1 MSSANLMSRTPSTAT
16 PTWHQFERKVDEV
29 KPSKTDINYLVMDY
43 LITNG
48 YPAAASKFAVEANIQ
63 LRTDLESIQERV
75 EIRTFIHSGNI
86 RAAIEKI
93 NELNPQILDENPA
106 LHFALLRLQL
116 VELIR
121 TCTSTPDGDIS
132 PALEFATTQLAP
144 RAPTNPQFLED
155 LERTLALLIFPT
167 DNLSPSL
174 ASLLD
179 PSLRKDIAQRVNEA
193 ILQNQ
198 GSRKEAR
205 LRNLVKLR
213 AFAEHKARDAKK
225 DIPDKLDIGLLGDND
240 NNQSRNSNDAANNG
254 SSQNGSGDTVMA
266 NNGDVDT
273 MVA

>member
-1 MSSANLMSRTPSTAT
+1 MIMQSFMHHSYYTLRGVADNQTSSVLSMNNNHCLQSAQHISHASFQSAPAN
-16 PTWHQFERKVDEV
+16 
-29 KPSKTDINYLVMDY
+29 
-43 LITNG
+43 
-48 YPAAASKFAVEANIQ
+48 
-63 LRTDLESIQERV
+63 
-75 EIRTFIHSGNI
+75 
-86 RAAIEKI
+86 KI
-93 NELNPQILDENPA
+93 DQILDEDPA

-121 TCTSTPDGDIS
+121 SCTSTPDGDIS
-132 PALEFATTQLAP
+132 PALEFATSQLAP

-155 LERTLALLIFPT
+155 LERTLALLIFPS

-174 ASLLD
+174 ATLLD

-193 ILQNQ
+193 ILQSQ
-198 GSRKEAR
+198 GARKEAR

-240 NNQSRNSNDAANNG
+240 NNQSCNNSNEATNNR
-254 SSQNGSGDTVMA
+254 SAQNGSGDTVMA

>member
-1 MSSANLMSRTPSTAT
+1 MIIQSFMHHSYYTLRGVADSQTSSVLSMNNNHCLQSALHTSHAFQA
-16 PTWHQFERKVDEV
+16 HQLTRFD
-29 KPSKTDINYLVMDY
+29 
-43 LITNG
+43 
-48 YPAAASKFAVEANIQ
+48 
-63 LRTDLESIQERV
+63 
-75 EIRTFIHSGNI
+75 
-86 RAAIEKI
+86 
-93 NELNPQILDENPA
+93 QILDENPA

-155 LERTLALLIFPT
+155 LERTLALLIFPS

-198 GSRKEAR
+198 GARKEAR

>member
-1 MSSANLMSRTPSTAT
+1 LPSICYAHITRISSASAD
-16 PTWHQFERKVDEV
+16 QID
-29 KPSKTDINYLVMDY
+29 
-43 LITNG
+43 
-48 YPAAASKFAVEANIQ
+48 
-63 LRTDLESIQERV
+63 
-75 EIRTFIHSGNI
+75 
-86 RAAIEKI
+86 
-93 NELNPQILDENPA
+93 QILDENPA

-121 TCTSTPDGDIS
+121 ICTSTPDGDIS

-155 LERTLALLIFPT
+155 LERTLALLIFPS

-198 GSRKEAR
+198 GARKEAR

-225 DIPDKLDIGLLGDND
+225 DIPDKLDIGLLGDNTD
-240 NNQSRNSNDAANNG
+240 NNQSRNCNDAANNG